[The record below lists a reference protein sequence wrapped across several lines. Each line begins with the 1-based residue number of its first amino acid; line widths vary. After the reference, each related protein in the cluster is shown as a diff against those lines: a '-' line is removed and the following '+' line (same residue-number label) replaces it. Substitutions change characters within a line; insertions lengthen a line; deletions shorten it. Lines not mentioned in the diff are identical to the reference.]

1 VSQFV
6 RAGFIFDPTPA
17 YPDQC
22 KCFCCLKLFTNWKP
36 GDDPRYVHG
45 ILSPDCEFIKVS
57 EKGSRR
63 KVKSKP
69 AASTPPAADVVCTSG
84 SVSATPAT
92 KKRLRAT
99 LESKGTIT
107 DARQE
112 KVKKLPPFS
121 SAPVDFFPQFMPQ
134 MPPFHPM
141 AHALGMLPFMMQA
154 QQFPSFMP
162 DQSLQELALQQ
173 PNFPPNFPLL
183 FDPALLFASA
193 CYPATLSALSPDLH
207 NFHSPQLGQG
217 DLINIPGSNVDSEQ
231 LRAQNQ

>member
-1 VSQFV
+1 M
-6 RAGFIFDPTPA
+6 FDPTPA

-45 ILSPDCEFIKVS
+45 ILSPNCQFIKVS
-57 EKGSRR
+57 EKGLGR

-69 AASTPPAADVVCTSG
+69 AASTPPALPSLPADVVCASG

-99 LESKGTIT
+99 RESKGK
-107 DARQE
+107 AR
-112 KVKKLPPFS
+112 VKKLPPYS

-134 MPPFHPM
+134 MPLFHPM

-162 DQSLQELALQQ
+162 DQSLQQHALQQ
-173 PNFPPNFPLL
+173 PNYPPNFPLL

-193 CYPATLSALSPDLH
+193 CY
-207 NFHSPQLGQG
+207 GQG
-217 DLINIPGSNVDSEQ
+217 DFTNIPGFNVDSEQ
-231 LRAQNQ
+231 FAAMRAQNQ